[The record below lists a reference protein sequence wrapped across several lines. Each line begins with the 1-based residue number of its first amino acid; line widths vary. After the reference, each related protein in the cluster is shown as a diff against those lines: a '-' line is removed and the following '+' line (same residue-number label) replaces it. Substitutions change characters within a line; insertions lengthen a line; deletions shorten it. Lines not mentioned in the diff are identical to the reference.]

1 LKKFAQKSSSSIVK
15 KIRFL
20 PQIVGRLQLSRQQR
34 NKIQVNKDKCAR
46 LEVAQAVAVFIFA
59 ATSFSLLGCVSTVE
73 QNYEPKKIVPVSD
86 FGQWRGQGTAMKIK
100 SSDTGKKNE
109 NWTIG
114 LEIVSRTPGY
124 GRIEVTGAMGIYGG
138 TIAWTETET
147 RILLPSQK
155 KFVIAPNSPRA
166 FQSILPMEVSPAE
179 IEAILFDRDFDRER
193 LKRRGIS
200 CKTSTDEGRGKPT
213 KEFCASETGFSID
226 RTRGYE
232 VTSFEIK
239 SEDGSRLKM
248 NLKPVRSKVEERA
261 ELWSL
266 EPPRG
271 FKVIR

>member
-1 LKKFAQKSSSSIVK
+1 MHSDNKFVLPAAAQLVAVLFFALTIFAQ
-15 KIRFL
+15 F
-20 PQIVGRLQLSRQQR
+20 
-34 NKIQVNKDKCAR
+34 
-46 LEVAQAVAVFIFA
+46 
-59 ATSFSLLGCVSTVE
+59 GCVTTVE
-73 QNYEPKKIVPVSD
+73 QTYEPKKPVPLSD
-86 FGQWRGQGTAMKIK
+86 FGQWRGQGTATKIK
-100 SSDTGKKNE
+100 NTDSGKKSE

-124 GRIEVTGAMGIYGG
+124 GRIEVSGAMGIYGG

-155 KFVIAPNSPRA
+155 KFVVAPNSPRA

-179 IEAILFDRDFDRER
+179 IEAILFDRDFDREH
-193 LKRRGIS
+193 LKRRGIACTKS
-200 CKTSTDEGRGKPT
+200 EGDGRGKPS
-213 KEFCASETGFSID
+213 KERCASEAGFSIE

-239 SEDGSRLKM
+239 SIEGSRLKM
-248 NLKPVRSKVEERA
+248 NLKPVKSKVEERP

>member
-1 LKKFAQKSSSSIVK
+1 
-15 KIRFL
+15 
-20 PQIVGRLQLSRQQR
+20 
-34 NKIQVNKDKCAR
+34 
-46 LEVAQAVAVFIFA
+46 VAVFVSA
-59 ATSFSLLGCVSTVE
+59 VTSFVLLGCVTTVE
-73 QNYEPKKIVPVSD
+73 QTYEPKKIVPVSD
-86 FGQWRGQGTAMKIK
+86 FGQWRGQGTATKIK
-100 SSDTGKKNE
+100 NSETGKKTE

-124 GRIEVTGAMGIYGG
+124 GRIEVSGAMGIYGG

-155 KFVIAPNSPRA
+155 KFVIAPNSSRA

-179 IEAILFDRDFDRER
+179 IEAILFDRDFDRDH
-193 LKRRGIS
+193 LKRRAIV
-200 CKTSTDEGRGKPT
+200 CKTSAAEGRGKPL
-213 KEFCASETGFSID
+213 KEICSSETGFSIE

-239 SEDGSRLKM
+239 SNDGSRLKM
-248 NLKPVRSKVEERA
+248 NLKQVRSKVEERA

>member
-1 LKKFAQKSSSSIVK
+1 MH
-15 KIRFL
+15 R
-20 PQIVGRLQLSRQQR
+20 
-34 NKIQVNKDKCAR
+34 CAR
-46 LEVAQAVAVFIFA
+46 LVAPMAAIQAVAVFFSIF
-59 ATSFSLLGCVSTVE
+59 SFFALLGCVSTVE
-73 QNYEPKKIVPVSD
+73 QTYEPKKTGQVSD
-86 FGQWRGQGTAMKIK
+86 FGQWRGQGTATKIK
-100 SSDTGKKNE
+100 NSDTGKKTE

-114 LEIVSRTPGY
+114 LEIVSRTPGF
-124 GRIEVTGAMGIYGG
+124 GRIEVSGAMGIYGG
-138 TIAWTETET
+138 TIAWTEAET

-179 IEAILFDRDFDRER
+179 IEAILFDRDFDREH

-200 CKTSTDEGRGKPT
+200 CTTSTAEGRGKPA
-213 KEFCASETGFSID
+213 KEFCASGTGFSID

-239 SEDGSRLKM
+239 SNDGSRLKM

-271 FKVIR
+271 FKIIR

>member
-1 LKKFAQKSSSSIVK
+1 M
-15 KIRFL
+15 
-20 PQIVGRLQLSRQQR
+20 
-34 NKIQVNKDKCAR
+34 
-46 LEVAQAVAVFIFA
+46 AVFVFLI
-59 ATSFSLLGCVSTVE
+59 ATVLQAGCVTTVE
-73 QNYEPKKIVPVSD
+73 QTYEPKKPAPISD
-86 FGQWRGQGTAMKIK
+86 FGQWRGQGTATKMK
-100 SSDTGKKNE
+100 STESGKKTE

-114 LEIVSRTPGY
+114 LEIVSRTPGF
-124 GRIEVTGAMGIYGG
+124 GRIEVSGAMGIYGG
-138 TIAWTETET
+138 TIAWTESET

-166 FQSILPMEVSPAE
+166 FQSILPMEVSPDE
-179 IEAILFDRDFDRER
+179 IEAILFDRDFDRDQ
-193 LKRRGIS
+193 LKRRGIT
-200 CKTSTDEGRGKPT
+200 CKQSNAGKPI
-213 KEFCASETGFSID
+213 KESCTSETGFSID

-239 SEDGSRLKM
+239 SNDGSRLKM